1 MKSISAGSFAGK
13 SPKQCY
19 KLSNLVADR
28 TGIVDNEVV
37 VVEYLA
43 KKHKS
48 IMKQL
53 LLSSQLGM
61 QRSGELREFTLCLQ
75 TESRASVQLFR
86 RDMVISTKRAASD
99 ATLEKKA
106 QKKQTKA
113 ETLADRKGE
122 IMLKVNQAKET

>member
-1 MKSISAGSFAGK
+1 MTIGRVRDGLKSLSACINSVVKSISAGSFAGK
-13 SPKQCY
+13 SPKQCH
-19 KLSNLVADR
+19 KLSNLVTDR

-43 KKHKS
+43 KKHNS

-86 RDMVISTKRAASD
+86 RDMVISTNGPPVMLPSRKRRID
-99 ATLEKKA
+99 
-106 QKKQTKA
+106 
-113 ETLADRKGE
+113 
-122 IMLKVNQAKET
+122 